1 MADNARVMSMWGVY
15 SKAGRFGG
23 MGATVVLTLGLS
35 GCIANPFWSS
45 LPDAPKESALAKDWT
60 YRIGPMDSLNIFVWR
75 NPELSQTVIVR
86 PDGKFS
92 TPLVKEYQA
101 SGKTPPELAKELE
114 KELAEYIRDP
124 LVTVTVGGFV
134 GEYSDQVRVVGEA
147 SEPVAT
153 PYRRNMTVL
162 DLLIQVGGLT
172 EFAAGNRAVLVRY
185 STGSEEEFKV
195 RLDDLV
201 RDGDISA
208 NVPLQPGDILI
219 IPEAW
224 F

>member
-1 MADNARVMSMWGVY
+1 MQAEFQHQKRHIIGLLMLCVMALML
-15 SKAGRFGG
+15 GG
-23 MGATVVLTLGLS
+23 CS
-35 GCIANPFWSS
+35 FSNPFWSS
-45 LPDAPKESALAKDWT
+45 NPEAPRESDYAKDWV
-60 YRIGPMDSLNIFVWR
+60 YRVGPGDSLNIFVWR

-86 PDGKFS
+86 PDGRFS
-92 TPLVKEYQA
+92 TPLVKEYLA
-101 SGKTPPELAKELE
+101 TGKTPPELAVELE
-114 KELAEYIRDP
+114 KELGEYVRDP

-134 GEYSDQVRVVGEA
+134 GEYYDQVRVVGEA
-147 SEPVAT
+147 ARPTAT

-162 DLLIQVGGLT
+162 DLMIQVGGLT
-172 EFAAGNRAVLVRY
+172 DFAAGNRAVLVRY
-185 STGSEEEFKV
+185 AGGKEEEFNM

-208 NVPLQPGDILI
+208 NVALQPGDIII

>member
-1 MADNARVMSMWGVY
+1 MRSDNHQKNSRLYGMLMLAGV
-15 SKAGRFGG
+15 ALALGG
-23 MGATVVLTLGLS
+23 CASWM
-35 GCIANPFWSS
+35 PFWSKV
-45 LPDAPKESALAKDWT
+45 PEAPKESTVAKDWT
-60 YRIGPMDSLNIFVWR
+60 YRVGPGDSLNIFVWR

-86 PDGKFS
+86 PDGRFS
-92 TPLVKEYQA
+92 TPLVKEYLA
-101 SGKTPPELAKELE
+101 TGKTPPELAVELE
-114 KELAEYIRDP
+114 KELGEYVRDP

-134 GEYSDQVRVVGEA
+134 GEYADQVRVVGEA
-147 SEPVAT
+147 TRPTAT
-153 PYRRNMTVL
+153 PYRRNMSVL

-172 EFAAGNRAVLVRY
+172 DFAAGNRAVLVRY
-185 STGSEEEFKV
+185 SGGKEEEFSM

-208 NVPLQPGDILI
+208 NVALQPGDIVI